1 MIAAELNRWT
11 LTELP
16 RLNRAILAGAQSPE
30 ALVRRLAS
38 TALNGLPPPESTS
51 PAEAHRLVV
60 LLGLVGASVARHY
73 QEQDLTRK
81 AAPDL
86 AFTPLR
92 VGPDGIPFLDYFRRL
107 ATATGTGHPD
117 RDSYASLVRWNA
129 PAIEVRVAGTIVADL
144 PGAFADG
151 TIRTYTNDPG
161 EVAFFV
167 LLKKSEALELAANDL
182 LQPISDGTID
192 ILSPDATDRVRLA
205 TLALR
210 ALRHL
215 NLDFAS
221 APVSG
226 GGLRSEHFMDVFRQ
240 FAVHWTPGDLPPSGA
255 QDPEFLRRDL
265 LLGLDFAGYDRQVAR
280 IMPTLLDSDRA
291 LLTRLLRTPTLPT
304 VLLRSLHLDQQGMT
318 ALSTSQLRG
327 LALDRPE
334 LGAWYLLLAANAK
347 FAATHLML
355 TEKFLFR
362 PQSERD
368 ATGVGDRLLVSNREG
383 TTGLAHPILEQLTHA
398 RQHHALATLA
408 RLPAS
413 ELARLCGLPP
423 TPPITSEYVA
433 GMVRFSTQPGNGERA
448 LYPEVCYS

>member
-1 MIAAELNRWT
+1 MFAAEFNRWT

-38 TALNGLPPPESTS
+38 AALIGLPPPESMS
-51 PAEAHRLVV
+51 PTEANQLMV
-60 LLGLVGASVARHY
+60 LLGLAGASVARHY

-81 AAPDL
+81 ATPDR

-92 VGPDGIPFLDYFRRL
+92 VGPDGIPFLDYFSRL
-107 ATATGTGHPD
+107 ASATGTGHPD

-129 PAIEVRVAGTIVADL
+129 PATEVRVAGIVVAGL

-151 TIRTYTNDPG
+151 MIRTYTNDSG
-161 EVAFFV
+161 EFAFFA

-192 ILSPDATDRVRLA
+192 ILSADATDRARLA
-205 TLALR
+205 TLVLR
-210 ALRHL
+210 ALRRL

-221 APVSG
+221 APVSD
-226 GGLRSEHFMDVFRQ
+226 GGLRTEHFMDVFRQ
-240 FAVHWTPGDLPPSGA
+240 FAVHWAPGDLPPSGA

-265 LLGLDFAGYDRQVAR
+265 LLGLDFAGYDRQVLR
-280 IMPTLLDSDRA
+280 IMPTLLDSDRVM
-291 LLTRLLRTPTLPT
+291 LTRLLGAPALPM
-304 VLLRSLHLDQQGMT
+304 VLLRSLHLDREGMT
-318 ALSTSQLRG
+318 TLSTSQLRDLVSG
-327 LALDRPE
+327 RPE
-334 LGAWYLLLAANAK
+334 LGVWYLLLAANAK

-362 PQSERD
+362 PQRERD

-383 TTGLAHPILEQLTHA
+383 TTGLAHPVLEQLTRA
-398 RQHHALATLA
+398 RRRHALTTLA
-408 RLPAS
+408 RVPAP

-423 TPPITSEYVA
+423 TPPITSEDVA
-433 GMVRFSTQPGNGERA
+433 GMVQFSTQFGNDGQA
-448 LYPEVCYS
+448 LYSEMCYS

>member
-1 MIAAELNRWT
+1 MFAAELNRWT

-16 RLNRAILAGAQSPE
+16 RLNRAILAGTQSPE
-30 ALVRRLAS
+30 ALVRHLAS
-38 TALNGLPPPESTS
+38 TALIGLPLPESMRPT
-51 PAEAHRLVV
+51 EANQLVV
-60 LLGLVGASVARHY
+60 LLGLAGASVGRHY

-81 AAPDL
+81 ATPDR
-86 AFTPLR
+86 AFIPLR
-92 VGPDGIPFLDYFRRL
+92 VGLDGIPFLDYFRRL
-107 ATATGTGHPD
+107 ASATGTGHPD

-129 PAIEVRVAGTIVADL
+129 PATEVRVAGTVVTRL

-151 TIRTYTNDPG
+151 MIRTYTDDPG
-161 EVAFFV
+161 EVAFFA

-182 LQPISDGTID
+182 LQPISEGSVD
-192 ILSPDATDRVRLA
+192 ILSADATDRVRLA

-210 ALRHL
+210 ALRRL

-240 FAVHWTPGDLPPSGA
+240 FAVHWAAGDLPPSGA

-265 LLGLDFAGYDRQVAR
+265 LLGLDFAGYERQVVR
-280 IMPTLLDSDRA
+280 IMPTLLESDRA
-291 LLTRLLRTPTLPT
+291 LLTRLLRAPPLPT
-304 VLLRSLHLDQQGMT
+304 VLLRSLHLDRAGMT
-318 ALSTSQLRG
+318 TLSAGQLRG
-327 LALDRPE
+327 LVSGRPE

-362 PQSERD
+362 PQRERD
-368 ATGVGDRLLVSNREG
+368 ATGIGDRLLVSNREG
-383 TTGLAHPILEQLTHA
+383 TTGMGHPILEQLTRA
-398 RQHHALATLA
+398 RLRHPLATLV

-413 ELARLCGLPP
+413 ELARLSGLPP
-423 TPPITSEYVA
+423 TPPITSEDVA
-433 GMVRFSTQPGNGERA
+433 VMVRFSTQPGNDGRA
-448 LYPEVCYS
+448 LYSEMCYS